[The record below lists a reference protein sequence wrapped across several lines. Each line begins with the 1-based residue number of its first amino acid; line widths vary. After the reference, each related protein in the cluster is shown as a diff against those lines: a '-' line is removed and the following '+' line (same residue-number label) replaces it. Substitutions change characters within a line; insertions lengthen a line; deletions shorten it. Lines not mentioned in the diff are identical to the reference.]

1 MASYRRTDRA
11 ANWVR
16 VMGSRRSCPFRWD
29 GNRSLAMASLTRLA
43 AQSSTG
49 SPGDGDRLD
58 LAGALSLD
66 PDAPVKDGVGLRAA
80 GVHGGDMVDVVP
92 IPDGELALSES
103 MESRLQ
109 CFSASW

>member
-11 ANWVR
+11 ASWVQ

-49 SPGDGDRLD
+49 SPVMVTGWT
-58 LAGALSLD
+58 S
-66 PDAPVKDGVGLRAA
+66 PVLCPLTQMPPVQGGIGLRAA

-92 IPDGELALSES
+92 CPG
-103 MESRLQ
+103 
-109 CFSASW
+109 W